1 MLPRVLRS
9 NYLEEVVML
18 KEILRCAAAMVTTQ
32 SCCAELIPEYP
43 HTASFDLNKLAGE
56 VKPLTMVSEKRL
68 GRAAGSF
75 GRPGRWIGAAD
86 AVLPAH
92 PHAG

>member
-1 MLPRVLRS
+1 MPRVLRS

-68 GRAAGSF
+68 AATPPEALG
-75 GRPGRWIGAAD
+75 GPAD
-86 AVLPAH
+86 GLGLRMPLLPAH